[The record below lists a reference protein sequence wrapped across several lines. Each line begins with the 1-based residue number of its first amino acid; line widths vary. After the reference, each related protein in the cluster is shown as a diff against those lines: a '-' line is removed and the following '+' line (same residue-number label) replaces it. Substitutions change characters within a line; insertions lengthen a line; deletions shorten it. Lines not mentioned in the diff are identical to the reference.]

1 MPPKRT
7 QRATVET
14 TSAAS
19 TQANSATSRTPA
31 IPWDSDGD
39 GVDTSIS
46 VLLDWLTTGTNFKR
60 YRGNTSGTTKVTM
73 IQEVLDEM
81 AAVGIT
87 HRNVKGVQTKIAE
100 LQGSYGKA
108 CDILRKTGSGVT
120 DEDIR
125 NGTSNLRITKLAAR
139 TELILKACKYFDDL
153 DPILSDRTSANPP
166 VISASTDISVPNL
179 LADLSADEAEEEP
192 MEETP
197 TNGAVTSEP
206 NEGAGDDEEGVSA
219 ARGTK
224 RKAPAKSSENLGLE
238 RVLAASNEYR
248 SKCFDAR
255 EARDSWK
262 KSAKKQELKMAKAEK
277 TQNSAIEKRK
287 VMVLEQEIKLQVR
300 QVEMAEIRERIRF
313 TQELKALGQSDSEI
327 EKYLAAQFA
336 CGEGSG
342 TGPTPGPSS
351 APIDV
356 TDENEDDE
364 DDEDEEDW

>member
-125 NGTSNLRITKLAAR
+125 NGTSNLRK
-139 TELILKACKYFDDL
+139 LILKACKYFDDL

-238 RVLAASNEYR
+238 RVLAASNEYC
-248 SKCFDAR
+248 SKCFDA
-255 EARDSWK
+255 A
-262 KSAKKQELKMAKAEK
+262 
-277 TQNSAIEKRK
+277 
-287 VMVLEQEIKLQVR
+287 
-300 QVEMAEIRERIRF
+300 
-313 TQELKALGQSDSEI
+313 
-327 EKYLAAQFA
+327 
-336 CGEGSG
+336 
-342 TGPTPGPSS
+342 
-351 APIDV
+351 
-356 TDENEDDE
+356 
-364 DDEDEEDW
+364 

>member
-153 DPILSDRTSANPP
+153 DPILSDQTSANPP

-206 NEGAGDDEEGVSA
+206 NEGAGDDEEG
-219 ARGTK
+219 
-224 RKAPAKSSENLGLE
+224 SENLGLE

-248 SKCFDAR
+248 SKCFDA
-255 EARDSWK
+255 A
-262 KSAKKQELKMAKAEK
+262 
-277 TQNSAIEKRK
+277 
-287 VMVLEQEIKLQVR
+287 
-300 QVEMAEIRERIRF
+300 
-313 TQELKALGQSDSEI
+313 
-327 EKYLAAQFA
+327 
-336 CGEGSG
+336 
-342 TGPTPGPSS
+342 
-351 APIDV
+351 
-356 TDENEDDE
+356 
-364 DDEDEEDW
+364 

>member
-125 NGTSNLRITKLAAR
+125 NGTSNLRT
-139 TELILKACKYFDDL
+139 
-153 DPILSDRTSANPP
+153 
-166 VISASTDISVPNL
+166 
-179 LADLSADEAEEEP
+179 DEAEEEP

-238 RVLAASNEYR
+238 RVLAASNKYR
-248 SKCFDAR
+248 SKCFDA
-255 EARDSWK
+255 A
-262 KSAKKQELKMAKAEK
+262 
-277 TQNSAIEKRK
+277 
-287 VMVLEQEIKLQVR
+287 
-300 QVEMAEIRERIRF
+300 
-313 TQELKALGQSDSEI
+313 
-327 EKYLAAQFA
+327 
-336 CGEGSG
+336 
-342 TGPTPGPSS
+342 
-351 APIDV
+351 
-356 TDENEDDE
+356 
-364 DDEDEEDW
+364 

>member
-125 NGTSNLRITKLAAR
+125 NGTSNLRK
-139 TELILKACKYFDDL
+139 LILKACKYFDDL

-248 SKCFDAR
+248 SKCFDVMRLATLGKSR
-255 EARDSWK
+255 QRSKNLKWPRQKRRKIAPSKRGKSWCLNRR
-262 KSAKKQELKMAKAEK
+262 S
-277 TQNSAIEKRK
+277 N
-287 VMVLEQEIKLQVR
+287 
-300 QVEMAEIRERIRF
+300 
-313 TQELKALGQSDSEI
+313 
-327 EKYLAAQFA
+327 
-336 CGEGSG
+336 
-342 TGPTPGPSS
+342 
-351 APIDV
+351 
-356 TDENEDDE
+356 
-364 DDEDEEDW
+364 